1 MGKMKQGT
9 FVTLDKN
16 YGNICVGDHVKDA
29 EGFIYKIDS
38 YGRAVKKADRTKH
51 SIKDL
56 NGLEYYNGPDEKA
69 SEAPNQSPAPVD
81 VLSGPSVSEL
91 KKVDA
96 AIKVAKRAGNEAA
109 APRKRKESRS
119 KESASARVTLAE
131 ATDQMLA
138 DELRRRGYKLT
149 AKKTVNIKL

>member
-1 MGKMKQGT
+1 MGKMKDGT
-9 FVTLDKN
+9 FVALDKN
-16 YGNICVGDHVKDA
+16 YGNICVGDHVRDA

-56 NGLEYYNGPDEKA
+56 DGLEYYNGPDEKA
-69 SEAPNQSPAPVD
+69 SEAPNQRPASVD

-96 AIKVAKRAGNEAA
+96 AIKAA

>member
-16 YGNICVGDHVKDA
+16 YGNICVGDHIKDA
-29 EGFIYKIDS
+29 DGFIYKIDA
-38 YGRAVKKADRTKH
+38 YGRAVRKADRTKH

-56 NGLEYYNGPDEKA
+56 DGPEYYNDPEEKA
-69 SEAPNQSPAPVD
+69 SETPNQRPTPVD

-91 KKVDA
+91 KKVYTD
-96 AIKVAKRAGNEAA
+96 IKAAKRAGNEAA
-109 APRKRKESRS
+109 APRKRKQSRS
-119 KESASARVTLAE
+119 KESASAQVTLAE

>member
-1 MGKMKQGT
+1 MGKMQKGT
-9 FVTLDKN
+9 FVALDKN
-16 YGNICVGDHVKDA
+16 YGNICVGDHIKDA
-29 EGFIYKIDS
+29 EGFIYKIDA
-38 YGRAVKKADRTKH
+38 YGRAVKKADRTAH

-56 NGLEYYNGPDEKA
+56 NSPECYNAPEKESA
-69 SEAPNQSPAPVD
+69 EVPNRKLAPVE

-91 KKVDA
+91 KTVDA
-96 AIKVAKRAGNEAA
+96 EIKAAKRAGNEGA

-131 ATDQMLA
+131 ASDQMLA

>member
-1 MGKMKQGT
+1 MGKMKKGT

-29 EGFIYKIDS
+29 DGNIYKIDS
-38 YGRAVKKADRTKH
+38 NGHAVSKKDKSVHTIK
-51 SIKDL
+51 SIK
-56 NGLEYYNGPDEKA
+56 EPTYYAIHEDKEPKEKA
-69 SEAPNQSPAPVD
+69 ASVEAPA
-81 VLSGPSVSEL
+81 E
-91 KKVDA
+91 A
-96 AIKVAKRAGNEAA
+96 ADTSLADSAIRFAKRNRNKAVT
-109 APRKRKESRS
+109 PRKRKQPRS
-119 KESASARVTLAE
+119 KGSASAQVTLAE